1 MAVRIQIN
9 AYYGIGKKTQTLPI
23 NKNKTNKEKK
33 KLSTDTVCRNT
44 PKEKRYKINMS
55 SLGNLKDF
63 IYGTAITNW

>member
-1 MAVRIQIN
+1 MELARKHRHCPLTRTKLTR
-9 AYYGIGKKTQTLPI
+9 KKT
-23 NKNKTNKEKK
+23 